1 LSGDATAPRAELVLD
16 ARATLGEGPVWDP
29 DRRLLWWADILG
41 GVVHGFDPATGSDRA
56 IEIGEAVGAIA
67 LRASGGLIVAA
78 AGRIAAL
85 DPETGTIEDLATFE
99 PETPA
104 RRMNDAKCDPTGALW
119 VGRMAL
125 DGAPGL
131 GSLLRLDP
139 DLRLTIVETGL
150 AVPNGMAWSRDGRR
164 MYFIDSMRRQVTEQG
179 FDAATRMVGPG
190 RPLLEFPEDWGL
202 PDGLTI
208 DTEGC
213 LWVAMWDGG
222 CVLRIAP
229 DGRTIDRIDVP
240 GISQA
245 SSCTFGG
252 DDLGDLYITTARES
266 FTDDD
271 AAREPNGGGLFRV
284 RPGPRGMSAD
294 QFAG

>member
-1 LSGDATAPRAELVLD
+1 MTATEPRAELVLD

-29 DRRLLWWADILG
+29 DRRLLWWVDILG
-41 GVVHGFDPATGSDRA
+41 GVVHGFDPATGDDRA
-56 IEIGEAVGAIA
+56 IAIGEAVGAIA

-78 AGRIAAL
+78 AGRIGAL
-85 DPETGTIEDLATFE
+85 DPETGRIDDLVTFE
-99 PETPA
+99 PETPP

-150 AVPNGMAWSRDGRR
+150 AVPNGMAWSTDGRR
-164 MYFIDSMRRQVTEQG
+164 MYFIDSMRRQITEQA
-179 FDAATRMVGPG
+179 FDAATRMVEPG
-190 RPLLEFPEDWGL
+190 RPLLDFPEAAGL
-202 PDGLTI
+202 PDGMTI

-213 LWVAMWDGG
+213 LWVAMWGG
-222 CVLRIAP
+222 GRVLRIAP

-240 GISQA
+240 GVSQA

-252 DDLGDLYITTARES
+252 DDLGDLYITTAREN
-266 FTDDD
+266 FTEDD
-271 AAREPNGGGLFRV
+271 ATHEPNAGGLFRV
-284 RPGPRGMSAD
+284 RPGPRGMLAD
-294 QFAG
+294 RFAG

>member
-1 LSGDATAPRAELVLD
+1 VTASALRAELVLD
-16 ARATLGEGPVWDP
+16 ARATLGESPVWDP
-29 DRRLLWWADILG
+29 DRRLLWWVDILG
-41 GVVHGFDPATGSDRA
+41 KVIHGFDPATGSDRA
-56 IEIGEAVGAIA
+56 VAIGEAVGAVA
-67 LRASGGLIVAA
+67 LRATGGLVFAA

-85 DPETGTIEDLATFE
+85 DPETGRIEDIVAFD

-139 DLRLTIVETGL
+139 DLRLTTVETGL
-150 AVPNGMAWSRDGRR
+150 AVPNGMAWSTDGRR
-164 MYFIDSMRRQVTEQG
+164 MYFIDSMRRQVTVHA
-179 FDAATRMVGPG
+179 FDAATRTIKPG
-190 RPLLEFPEDWGL
+190 RPLLTLPDEAGL
-202 PDGLTI
+202 PDGMTI
-208 DTEGC
+208 DADAC

-229 DGRTIDRIDVP
+229 DGRPIDRIDVP
-240 GISQA
+240 GVSQA

-252 DDLGDLYITTARES
+252 DDLGDLYITTARET

-271 AAREPNGGGLFRV
+271 AAREPTAGGLFRV
-284 RPGPRGMSAD
+284 RPGPRGVAAD
-294 QFAG
+294 RFAG

>member
-1 LSGDATAPRAELVLD
+1 MTATAPRAKLVLD
-16 ARATLGEGPVWDP
+16 ARATLGESPVWDP
-29 DRRLLWWADILG
+29 DRRLLWWVDILG

-56 IEIGEAVGAIA
+56 IAIGEAVGAIA

-78 AGRIAAL
+78 AGRIGAL
-85 DPETGTIEDLATFE
+85 DPETGRLDELVTFG
-99 PETPA
+99 PETPP

-139 DLRLTIVETGL
+139 DLRLTLVETGL
-150 AVPNGMAWSRDGRR
+150 AVPNGMAWSTDGRR
-164 MYFIDSMRRQVTEQG
+164 MYFIDSMRRQVTEQV
-179 FDAATRMVGPG
+179 FDAATRMVEPG
-190 RPLLEFPEDWGL
+190 RPLLGFPADAGL
-202 PDGLTI
+202 PDGMTI
-208 DTEGC
+208 DAEGC

-222 CVLRIAP
+222 RVLRIAP
-229 DGRTIDRIDVP
+229 DGRAIDGIDVP
-240 GISQA
+240 GVSQV

-252 DDLGDLYITTARES
+252 EDLGDLYITTAREN

-284 RPGPRGMSAD
+284 RPGPTGVLAD
-294 QFAG
+294 RFAG